1 MNNPKEML
9 HTGNTWRCNEKE
21 QVTEEFTVE
30 WFLDMWYRRPGALLK
45 KSRIQ
50 VLDNFKGHV
59 TKKKTG
65 TSS

>member
-1 MNNPKEML
+1 MNNPKETL
-9 HTGNTWRCNEKE
+9 HTGNTRRCYEKG
-21 QVTEEFTVE
+21 QVTEEVTTE
-30 WFLDMWYRRPGALLK
+30 WFLDMWNRRPCALLK
-45 KSRIQ
+45 ESRML